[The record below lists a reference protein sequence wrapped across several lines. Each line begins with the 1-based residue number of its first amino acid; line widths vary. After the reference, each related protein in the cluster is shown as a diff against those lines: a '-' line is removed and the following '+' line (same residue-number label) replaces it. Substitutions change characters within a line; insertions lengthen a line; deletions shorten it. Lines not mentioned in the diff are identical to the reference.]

1 MSKLILVTGVSTGFG
16 RAISEAAIAAGHTV
30 VGTVRKDS
38 DAEDFTALGPTAIAR
53 KLDVTDIDSIAD
65 SIAPL
70 VAEIEANVGPIDVLI
85 NNAGYGSEG
94 VIEET
99 PFDEVRRQ
107 FEINLFGP
115 IALIQAVLPF
125 MRARRSGHII
135 NITSMGGFITIPGL
149 GFYHGSKFALEGV
162 GEALGK
168 EVAGFGI
175 HVTNVEP
182 GGFRTDWAGRSMT
195 RTARS
200 IPDYDAVMNP
210 QRERRKANS
219 GKQTGDPVKLGRE
232 ITALIERA
240 DPPAHL
246 PLGSDALRMIREKL
260 NALLAEFTA
269 NEAITLSTDVTE

>member
-16 RAISEAAIAAGHTV
+16 RAISEVAIAAGHTV

-38 DAEDFTALGPTAIAR
+38 DAAAFTALSPKAIAR
-53 KLDVTDIDSIAD
+53 LLDVTDIDAIK
-65 SIAPL
+65 PL

-210 QRERRKANS
+210 QRERRQANS
-219 GKQTGDPVKLGRE
+219 GKQTGDPAKLGRE
-232 ITALIERA
+232 IVALIERA